1 MAKTTT
7 CAFCGKELT
16 TGFFKGDA
24 LDLYVGYDQATCC
37 DSCYEQYKD
46 EIKRVEKRLKIKI
59 ANYKTATKNKKLT
72 SQQVA
77 DMVKTYLAEEKEQ
90 IARCGKIDT
99 YTDLGYFVV
108 NEENKCFAIR
118 EFELGS
124 DVTAGQ
130 MVKSLKKSEETGD
143 VWFSKDDVT
152 RLEYRTTFVG
162 ESLGLFS
169 SAYSF
174 EIRLNDEK
182 VITYKPC
189 ITKAAF
195 IGKGLFPHSQK
206 KKAKDQCAG
215 LLVLLKETIGADLP
229 VVEVKKFV

>member
-1 MAKTTT
+1 MEREKLVALVE
-7 CAFCGKELT
+7 GVQ
-16 TGFFKGDA
+16 KGDEA
-24 LDLYVGYDQATCC
+24 AFSEMYTAFYDDLYY
-37 DSCYEQYKD
+37 Y
-46 EIKRVEKRLKIKI
+46 I
-59 ANYKTATKNKKLT
+59 YKTVNDPELAADLT
-72 SQQVA
+72 QDSFIEIMQSIGALQEPA
-77 DMVKTYLAEEKEQ
+77 AFITWSRQ

-174 EIRLNDEK
+174 EIRLNGEK

-206 KKAKDQCAG
+206 KKAKEQCRG